1 VKNILQL
8 IALKLISSIE
18 VWTDIVN
25 AELVNRIVKNYF
37 PNVEFKLFNIN
48 ENYISYPPNYA
59 LSIVVIFNE
68 DNTSTLEHLLETKN
82 VLLVITTSRKIY
94 EAYKNKVNVLM
105 LNFAKN

>member
-1 VKNILQL
+1 MKNILQL

-25 AELVNRIVKNYF
+25 AKLVNRIVKNYF

-94 EAYKNKVNVLM
+94 EAYKSKVNVLM
-105 LNFAKN
+105 LNFVKN

>member
-1 VKNILQL
+1 MKNILQL